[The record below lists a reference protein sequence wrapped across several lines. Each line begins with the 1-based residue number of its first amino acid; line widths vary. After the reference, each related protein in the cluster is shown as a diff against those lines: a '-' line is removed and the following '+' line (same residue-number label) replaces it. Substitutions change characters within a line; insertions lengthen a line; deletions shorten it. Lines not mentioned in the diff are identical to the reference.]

1 MKKITFYIL
10 FSLAF
15 LGYGC
20 GGAGQNAKAPAEGYG
35 ANESGLSEDN
45 QTGAGQVD
53 DSRRGQDVSNN
64 GGNMNNTMAT
74 DDTLHDVTGINKSEA
89 VRATEKTQQQVGN
102 SQNRGEGNES
112 KSRTTKNEVLKQ

>member
-35 ANESGLSEDN
+35 ANESGLEDDN

-53 DSRRGQDVSNN
+53 DSNRGADVSNN
-64 GGNMNNTMAT
+64 GGNMNNTASTSDSMQNVT
-74 DDTLHDVTGINKSEA
+74 DVNKSEA
-89 VRATEKTQQQVGN
+89 AKATEKTQQQVGN
-102 SQNRGEGNES
+102 SQNRGEMNES